1 MNYWIML
8 KSLIVILYLH
18 LKKTAVKL
26 PGVIFKLN
34 KILINLKRIKNIRKK
49 KKNISLNTSDQEKL
63 NELLDYVEESYSNS
77 LSAFKENSRKIA
89 RSNIQTQSNINQF
102 EKDTKFEHFNSLIT
116 KQEHNPEISAVY
128 LDVVNQLMQ
137 IYHHSQNISRTILG
151 LI

>member
-1 MNYWIML
+1 
-8 KSLIVILYLH
+8 KE
-18 LKKTAVKL
+18 
-26 PGVIFKLN
+26 
-34 KILINLKRIKNIRKK
+34 
-49 KKNISLNTSDQEKL
+49 KNISLNTSDQEQL

-116 KQEHNPEISAVY
+116 KQEHNQEISAVY

-137 IYHHSQNISRTILG
+137 ITTTVRIFLAQYWDLFKGSLYIL

>member
-1 MNYWIML
+1 SNEEVKLLNIL
-8 KSLIVILYLH
+8 NDIEHIGDIVIRFIS
-18 LKKTAVKL
+18 KVEKVKE
-26 PGVIFKLN
+26 
-34 KILINLKRIKNIRKK
+34 
-49 KKNISLNTSDQEKL
+49 KNISLNTSDQEQL

-77 LSAFKENSRKIA
+77 LSAFIENSRKIA
-89 RSNIQTQSNINQF
+89 RSNIQTQSNI
-102 EKDTKFEHFNSLIT
+102 NSLIT